1 MLYKIVLHC
10 KLLSSEGDTWLDE
23 LVNKGVKK
31 KKREAFAGNNNHCRL
46 VHWLQKQKQKQSLL
60 VFSCEMHV
68 PLVAKQHEEALRG
81 VPARG
86 VIGRSLQSLPGAWI
100 RASWMGNTFVCL
112 AVVLTKCVCVWT
124 ERQRKKER
132 ERMTRGEQLSAWI
145 SSRGARGRSH
155 ISRVLS
161 TSSAFG
167 GKTHEEESE
176 ERLLQHG
183 REEREGC
190 DHFNGDKSTLI
201 RCRRPVSRRRSW
213 DWICPRSFLF
223 LLKVKMRIKYR

>member
-124 ERQRKKER
+124 ERDR
-132 ERMTRGEQLSAWI
+132 ERKRERGWQGENSCPRELVAEGHAGEVTSLVSWARAPHSAEKPTKKNPR
-145 SSRGARGRSH
+145 SGCCNTGERRGRDATT
-155 ISRVLS
+155 S
-161 TSSAFG
+161 T
-167 GKTHEEESE
+167 E
-176 ERLLQHG
+176 
-183 REEREGC
+183 
-190 DHFNGDKSTLI
+190 
-201 RCRRPVSRRRSW
+201 
-213 DWICPRSFLF
+213 
-223 LLKVKMRIKYR
+223 IKAH